1 MQHFRQRGLHAR
13 ALARRQHHHV
23 QIVHCHAFCR
33 PAPGAAPPV
42 RTEVRAETRLSRVA
56 SPARTSWRQNCRGSV
71 SEGTVEELLEG
82 LKTSEWLKICIMS
95 GLSPNF
101 RPDLNGPGQ
110 EGNGSILRAPSG
122 FNGGQQVERE
132 VLIWRI
138 GHDALRKSLGSAVI
152 AVV

>member
-1 MQHFRQRGLHAR
+1 M
-13 ALARRQHHHV
+13 
-23 QIVHCHAFCR
+23 
-33 PAPGAAPPV
+33 

-152 AVV
+152 AVVQRGGGLDETLLDGPWRARPALEFPPTQVQIDPGPVE